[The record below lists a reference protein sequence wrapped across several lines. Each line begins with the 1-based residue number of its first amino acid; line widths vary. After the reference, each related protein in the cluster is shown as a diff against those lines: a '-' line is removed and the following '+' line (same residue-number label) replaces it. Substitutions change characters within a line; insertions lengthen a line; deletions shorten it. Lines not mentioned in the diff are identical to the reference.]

1 MEFKV
6 TKREI
11 MITIALT
18 LFLIGI
24 GFFIASSI
32 RNSVDESNDKYYKSL
47 KVDNDTDMFSYAL
60 KTNIGYVLASG
71 IVEGIDGVSYDGING
86 KYFYIKKVKEEYTK
100 HTRQVEHTRTVPDGN
115 GGTKTETYYTTETYW
130 EWDYVSSEIKH
141 VNQFKFLNSI
151 FDYNTIKF
159 NNDKYIDTV
168 KESYYIRYKYYAIPI
183 SFNGVLFTHIENN
196 TIVDNEF
203 YYNSSIDEVI
213 RNRQTSVTGAVTG
226 FWLLWIILIVLLD
239 FGYVYLENN
248 YLED

>member
-1 MEFKV
+1 MNFTI

-11 MITIALT
+11 LVCIAITL
-18 LFLIGI
+18 LLIGI
-24 GFFIASSI
+24 GFLISSAI
-32 RNSVDESNDKYYKSL
+32 KDVEYEYNEKYHKAL
-47 KVDNDTDMFSYAL
+47 KIDNDEDTFKYAL
-60 KTNIGYVLASG
+60 RTNVGYVLVNG
-71 IVEGIDGVSYDGING
+71 NVKTEGISIDGING
-86 KYFYIKKVKEEYTK
+86 KYFYIKKVKERYTE
-100 HTRQVEHTRTVPDGN
+100 HTRQVAHTRTVSDGK

-130 EWDYVSSEIKH
+130 EWDYVSSEEKH
-141 VNQFKFLNSI
+141 VDKFTFSGVE

-159 NNDKYIDTV
+159 YNDKHIDTI
-168 KESYYIRYKYYAIPI
+168 KESSKIRYKYYAIPI

-226 FWLLWIILIVLLD
+226 FWLLWIILIGLLD
-239 FGYVYLENN
+239 FGYVYMENK